1 MYTNSISSKFRIM
14 TENHL
19 KALKLR
25 NFKQFETFEAKD
37 FGAFNLIVGDNN
49 TGKTTLLES
58 LLFFG
63 PNYEFNLKNLIE
75 IGISR
80 LYERG
85 INLIGKNE
93 ISFLDFYKGKHSYN
107 VLNNY
112 LTSEEIDYEL
122 NLQTTTLLELNQKEL
137 ESIKTEITL
146 NKGKQNIIKHILKES
161 SNAKGNMPIES
172 LSYKFIPNN
181 EEYFSDDLYLPFVG
195 YGISYANDVVDFYS
209 SLTSESDIPKDELIE
224 NLKLFIPDIKDISI
238 NTALIPKTSTILI
251 LEKEKN
257 KIPLPQYGDGVNQYF
272 RYLLELQ
279 MCKGKMLMIDEI
291 DTGIHHS
298 KLKKLLKAVIVK
310 AKKYEVQIFATTH
323 SKECME
329 AYSEAIAELLE
340 EEKEVAKE
348 DYKIISLQR
357 INEKEVESYTYSYD
371 GFSSAMQTD
380 TEIR

>member
-1 MYTNSISSKFRIM
+1 M

-279 MCKGKMLMIDEI
+279 MCKGKMLMID
-291 DTGIHHS
+291 TGIHHS